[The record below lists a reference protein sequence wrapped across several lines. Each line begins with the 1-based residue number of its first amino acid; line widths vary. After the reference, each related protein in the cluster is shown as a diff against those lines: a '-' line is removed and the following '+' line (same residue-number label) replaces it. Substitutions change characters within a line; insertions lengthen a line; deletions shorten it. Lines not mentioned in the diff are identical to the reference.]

1 MIVIIF
7 NIAIKKTMEVK
18 RLRTLAIEIF
28 KNISKINSKFMK
40 PKSNTK
46 IRPFDIIVNVLSSRS
61 KNIKSTTNRN
71 KKQNLF
77 LKI

>member
-1 MIVIIF
+1 
-7 NIAIKKTMEVK
+7 MEVK

-28 KNISKINSKFMK
+28 KNVNKINSTFMK

-46 IRPFDIIVNVLSSRS
+46 IRPFDIIVNVLRSRS
-61 KNIKSTTNRN
+61 KNIESTTNSN
-71 KKQNLF
+71 KKRNLF

>member
-1 MIVIIF
+1 
-7 NIAIKKTMEVK
+7 MEVK

-40 PKSNTK
+40 PKSNTE